1 MEINFRKL
9 LTLSVID
16 VLGIW
21 TCLSLDSI
29 SLSKYEAGK
38 SKFSELEVYAANEN
52 YGKCW
57 TNAVEV
63 IQTGC
68 NEFTEETHAKM
79 ALAYLNC
86 FLEMQGRQG
95 YACSESDPV
104 HTCTQQLSD
113 SDRSNYATFFTHTHS
128 ICYFLQ
134 SQAWHEKTQ
143 KTIQRLSLSSEQVAD
158 QLEESSKLQQTVI
171 ERQNQSLKNQETI
184 LDKAH
189 NLSKIINTSS
199 ENIHEMLSDFQK
211 TSIEQRTLINN
222 LFDRVAQ
229 IQTLVTGEMS
239 TIYSLVYYISVIFIS
254 YLLTSASRTSGARL
268 WLFGTMMLSMVIE
281 WLLVFYVFKC
291 KGDPETFQG
300 QADKEVFNAC
310 LAYELGRDGNLSR
323 VSEQV

>member
-1 MEINFRKL
+1 M
-9 LTLSVID
+9 
-16 VLGIW
+16 
-21 TCLSLDSI
+21 SLDSI

-38 SKFSELEVYAANEN
+38 SKFNEFEVYAASEH
-52 YGKCW
+52 YGQCW

-63 IQTGC
+63 IKVGC
-68 NEFTEETHAKM
+68 HEFTEETHAKM

-86 FLEMQGRQG
+86 FLEMQGRRG
-95 YACSESDPV
+95 YVCAESDPV
-104 HTCTQQLSD
+104 HTCTEQLSD

-134 SQAWHEKTQ
+134 SQVWHEKTQ

-211 TSIEQRTLINN
+211 TSVEQRTLINN

-229 IQTLVTGEMS
+229 IQSLVTGELS
-239 TIYSLVYYISVIFIS
+239 TLYSLAYYISAIFIS

-268 WLFGTMMLSMVIE
+268 WLFGTMMLSMGIE
-281 WLLVFYVFKC
+281 WLLVFYVFKRT
-291 KGDPETFQG
+291 GDSETFQA
-300 QADKEVFNAC
+300 QADKEVFG
-310 LAYELGRDGNLSR
+310 LKHI
-323 VSEQV
+323 

>member
-1 MEINFRKL
+1 MELNYRKIL
-9 LTLSVID
+9 SLSVIV

-21 TCLSLDSI
+21 TCFSLDSI
-29 SLSKYEAGK
+29 SLSKFEAGK
-38 SKFSELEVYAANEN
+38 SKFKELEVYAANEN

-63 IQTGC
+63 IKIGC
-68 NEFTEETHAKM
+68 HEFTEETHAKM
-79 ALAYLNC
+79 ALAYLSC
-86 FLEMQGRQG
+86 FLEMQGSPG
-95 YACSESDPV
+95 YACSRSDPV
-104 HTCTQQLSD
+104 HTCIAQLSD

-134 SQAWHEKTQ
+134 SQVWHEKTQ
-143 KTIQRLSLSSEQVAD
+143 KTIQRLSVSSEQVAD

-211 TSIEQRTLINN
+211 TSVEQRNLINN

-239 TIYSLVYYISVIFIS
+239 AIYSLIYYISAIFIS
-254 YLLTSASRTSGARL
+254 YLLTSASRTNGARL
-268 WLFGTMMLSMVIE
+268 WLFGTVMFSMGIE
-281 WLLVFYVFKC
+281 WLLVFYVFKS
-291 KGDPETFQG
+291 KDSPETFQA
-300 QADKEVFNAC
+300 QADSEVVGAC
-310 LAYELGRDGNLSR
+310 PEKQITNDN
-323 VSEQV
+323 